1 MSSASTTFPGTADA
15 TGYISVA
22 NARALTPYDN
32 QTVAMQ
38 AFEQT
43 PYNPPGTVNAVN
55 NDFQTYPKGLITGY
69 LKV

>member
-1 MSSASTTFPGTADA
+1 MSSQTTFQGTAYA

-22 NARALTPYDN
+22 GARALVPYDN

-43 PYNPPGTVNAVN
+43 PLNPPGTVNAVN
-55 NDFQTYPKGLITGY
+55 YNYLTSPKGVITGY

>member
-1 MSSASTTFPGTADA
+1 MSSQSTPFQGVAYS

-22 NARALTPYDN
+22 GAKSLTPYDN

-55 NDFQTYPKGLITGY
+55 NAFQTSPKGQITGY
-69 LKV
+69 LTV